1 MKPEVI
7 IKNWLM
13 SWLRPE
19 KLTELNT
26 SERDPITENNFGN
39 FIGMFLD
46 ERNEPIFSEDE
57 IEVLK
62 RIITK
67 PLHFGTG
74 YPLNEKEAIELGTIY
89 IIHGGWQ
96 QTGSYPG
103 ANFWEGRASTHIAVV
118 GLTAGDTLNMAEPS
132 LLLQVV
138 TSLLIAGRNV
148 FTFHHLLNPVITET
162 LYGQDESN
170 SLDKGF
176 SIRSLSL
183 AYDGKRHG
191 VITKHGTIQ

>member
-19 KLTELNT
+19 TLTEQNT
-26 SERDPITENNFGN
+26 SKRDALTSGNFGG
-39 FIGMFLD
+39 FIEMFLD
-46 ERNEPIFSEDE
+46 ERNEQQFPDDE
-57 IEVLK
+57 KKVLE

-67 PLHFGTG
+67 PLNFGTG
-74 YPLNEKEAIELGTIY
+74 YPLNEKEAIETGTVY
-89 IIHGGWQ
+89 IVQGGWQ

-118 GLTAGDTLNMAEPS
+118 GLTSGGTLNMAEPS

-138 TSLLIAGRNV
+138 TSLLVAGRNV
-148 FTFHHLLNPVITET
+148 FTGHHLLNPLITET

-170 SLDKGF
+170 SMEKGF
-176 SIRSLSL
+176 SIRTLSL

-191 VITKHGTIQ
+191 VITQRG